1 VWRIVVALLAGLIAV
16 AVAALG
22 SFGAQPTPPDLG
34 ESVVIVPDV
43 ADPDARRDDGA
54 TELVT
59 EDDTS
64 SGGSGNGD
72 GDDPPAT
79 DGKASWI
86 TRVGDTAPSD
96 PVGDPAT
103 VPSRQGSADAPSR
116 DTVVTAPSRD
126 STGD

>member
-1 VWRIVVALLAGLIAV
+1 MVALLAGLIAV

-34 ESVVIVPDV
+34 DPVVIVPDA

-59 EDDTS
+59 EDDT
-64 SGGSGNGD
+64 GSGGD
-72 GDDPPAT
+72 GDGDGDRDQLPAT

-96 PVGDPAT
+96 PVAEPAT

-116 DTVVTAPSRD
+116 DTVGTAPSRD